1 MATLAEQLE
10 QDMGTNTRAL
20 VAQMREALAARR
32 AFDTEPECA
41 INRKLF
47 SNMDEAIAAADK
59 WLANPP
65 VNQCGETCERAKLCA
80 VCARGIEA
88 PATEV
93 TDEQILALM
102 VDGNNCRENDESDH
116 LQFAR
121 AVLALRNG
129 GKA

>member
-1 MATLAEQLE
+1 MILNIDCRTC
-10 QDMGTNTRAL
+10 TYRAL

-65 VNQCGETCERAKLCA
+65 VNQCGETCERASLSRQMF
-80 VCARGIEA
+80 VAR
-88 PATEV
+88 
-93 TDEQILALM
+93 
-102 VDGNNCRENDESDH
+102 RENMQKGGGALTAS
-116 LQFAR
+116 
-121 AVLALRNG
+121 AVLALLSDCDMLASRNG
-129 GKA
+129 STT